1 MRDVSRHPNLLK
13 ELGKRL
19 VALHSLSGP
28 YEFLRRCGCQT
39 CRRRRVK
46 EDRRVLGYLLDTSL
60 IRDWIPL
67 KSVRES
73 NQRSPFPGH
82 PSPIDPCIMWHRE
95 VRAG

>member
-39 CRRRRVK
+39 RRRRRVK
-46 EDRRVLGYLLDTSL
+46 EDRRVLGYLLNTSL

-67 KSVRES
+67 KSARES

-82 PSPIDPCIMWHRE
+82 PSPIDRCIM
-95 VRAG
+95 